1 MAFPI
6 VQGLFLVV
14 QGLSCRSQFHRTATY
29 SSVAAVPTARPLTAR
44 HASSPPHLLFIAC
57 GATGRGVVFLVAISV
72 ILEKLT
78 TEMWERPR
86 FLGCRTWI

>member
-14 QGLSCRSQFHRTATY
+14 QGLSCTATY
-29 SSVAAVPTARPLTAR
+29 SSEAAVPTARPLTAG